1 MEKATAKM
9 KQLAVGLQEFLY
21 LPVTDKYEVIRLLAV
36 DTKERLV
43 HRH

>member
-21 LPVTDKYEVIRLLAV
+21 LPITDKFEVIGFLAV
-36 DTKERLV
+36 DIKKRLV